1 MADFYHT
8 NLGQVGAGS
17 EPAPTCPY
25 RTYPYRTCPH
35 RTCPYRTCPY
45 RTAPTEPA
53 PTEPL
58 GLLHVWRRGWAE
70 GQYLAYQGLY
80 GFQLLI
86 KVRPYPLPKR
96 SHPLTERLFI

>member
-1 MADFYHT
+1 MTHFYYT
-8 NLGQVGAGS
+8 NLGQAVGAGS
-17 EPAPTCPY
+17 EPAPTESAP
-25 RTYPYRTCPH
+25 TESAPTEPAP
-35 RTCPYRTCPY
+35 TES
-45 RTAPTEPA
+45 APTEPA

-58 GLLHVWRRGWAE
+58 GLLHVWRRGWAK

-86 KVRPYPLPKR
+86 KVLPYPLPKR